1 MGIYR
6 VSGSATDMAR
16 LKRAYESNPYEA
28 EQLIKESDINAVAG
42 ILKQYL
48 RDLPECI
55 FTSKVYKKL
64 FEAYSIP
71 DQEQRSRTYLHMFS
85 QLPQNP
91 NQACVVFLIEH
102 LVRVS
107 QMEQQNKMSLHN
119 LATVFGPTMLHAG
132 PNDKKGMDIL
142 ASSTVDVM
150 AQSGILHYFLSRRA
164 RGEPIQ
170 ILERTL

>member
-1 MGIYR
+1 
-6 VSGSATDMAR
+6 MAR

-28 EQLIKESDINAVAG
+28 EQLLKECDIHAVAG

-55 FTSKVYKKL
+55 FTS
-64 FEAYSIP
+64 EAYSKLFAAHNLAG
-71 DQEQRSRTYLHMFS
+71 EEARSRLYLQLFS
-85 QLPQNP
+85 QLPQTP
-91 NQACVVFLIEH
+91 NQACVVFLVEH
-102 LVRVS
+102 LVRVA

-132 PNDKKGMDIL
+132 PGGGGAGRPGEQAGQL
-142 ASSTVDVM
+142 AASTVDVM

-170 ILERTL
+170 IAV